1 MKRLIIILGVLLSA
15 WQMTAQTPSSG
26 TLTSVSAIHALTNV
40 EASHGIP
47 VEFEG
52 TVTFNRDYER
62 IVFIQEDG
70 AAIYVGYPTPLPLV
84 PGDRVR
90 VKGRTAR
97 SFSPIVS
104 ADSVTV
110 LSHGTL
116 PKAEPVSYD
125 QLISAESDC
134 KLVTVRATVRTVDQT
149 SSITPPH
156 FFMRLQLIM
165 DGGYLSADVS
175 SQNAGEFN
183 GLLDA
188 DVEITGIASEKF
200 DNKMHMTGINLQ
212 VQSIANIQ
220 VVKRAGFHPSALAF
234 TPMDKVIK
242 ASHFIDTTQ
251 RVRVRGSITYYLPG
265 SAVVLQDGDK
275 SIWINTQTQA
285 PLRIGDQ
292 AEATGFPEI
301 RDGFV
306 DLARAEVYDSL
317 NPEPVPPL
325 ETNLETLSR
334 MGFNSPGHHDDL
346 ISIEGKVVTEVWE
359 DAQDEL
365 VLSADGKLFSAIFRH
380 PNGLNRDAKPVPL
393 GSKVR
398 VTGICIQESS
408 DPFATQIPFKL
419 LLRSREDIALIQNP
433 SLLNIR
439 NLLILVGLL
448 LVLAVLAGARG
459 WVLERKVRQKTT
471 ALAQSIEAEAELQR
485 RSAHLEQM
493 RSRILEHIN
502 GSQLLTEILE
512 EIAALISFTLEGAP
526 CWCKVASG
534 ACLGNEPQDKC
545 GLRILDMTIGAHT
558 APSSGTIYVGFDAA
572 KPQAAG
578 ENEALQIGARLATLA
593 VETRRLYSDLRRRSE
608 YDLLTDIPNRF
619 AMEKFMDLNIEEAR
633 CGTALF
639 GLIFI
644 DLDKFKPI
652 NDRYGHHVGDLYLQ
666 EVALRMNR
674 QLLGGDMLARLG
686 GDEFVALVSLKHG
699 RFDLDHIIARLKQC
713 FDEPFILEGHVI
725 QGEASIGFALY
736 PQDGVTRDE
745 LLNAA
750 DTAMYSVK
758 KNKRSIPVEM
768 AQGTA
773 D

>member
-47 VEFEG
+47 IEFEG

-134 KLVTVRATVRTVDQT
+134 KLVTVRATIRTVDQT
-149 SSITPPH
+149 SSITHPH

-212 VQSIANIQ
+212 VQSIAEIQ

-234 TPMDKVIK
+234 TPMDKVIR

-317 NPEPVPPL
+317 KPEPVPPL

-545 GLRILDMTIGAHT
+545 GLRILDMSIGAHG
-558 APSSGTIYVGFDAA
+558 APSSGTIYAGFDAA

-736 PQDGVTRDE
+736 LQDGVTRDE